1 MKEVLDFLKPYR
13 KYIYI
18 FLLLVVVFS
27 SCNKV
32 VSTYNQIVKLSQGV
46 DLKWS
51 QVENVYQR
59 RSDLIPNLVEIV
71 KGYAEHEKSTLEGVI
86 NARAKATS
94 ITVNA
99 DDAESLQKYNE
110 SQGGLSQALGRL
122 MVVSEQYPDLKAN
135 ENYKQLMT
143 ELSGTENRISIER
156 KAFNE
161 AVIAYNNAII
171 VFPKNIIASL
181 FGFTKKAY
189 FKAETGSDK
198 APKIK
203 MTSDLNK

>member
-1 MKEVLDFLKPYR
+1 MKEVLNFLKPYK

-18 FLLLVVVFS
+18 FLLVVFGLVIGS
-27 SCNKV
+27 KMI
-32 VSTYNQIVKLSQGV
+32 STYNEIVKSNQNV

-59 RSDLIPNLVEIV
+59 RNDLIPNLVEVV
-71 KGYAEHEKSTLEGVI
+71 KGYAEHEKTTLEGVI

-94 ITVNA
+94 VTI
-99 DDAESLQKYNE
+99 DANDVESLEEYNKA
-110 SQGGLSQALGRL
+110 QGGLSQALGRL

-156 KAFNE
+156 KTFNQS
-161 AVIAYNNAII
+161 VTDYNNAII
-171 VFPKNIIASL
+171 VFPKNIIASI
-181 FGFTKKAY
+181 FGFEKRAH
-189 FKAETGSDK
+189 FKSEEGAK
-198 APKIK
+198 IAPKIK
-203 MTSDLNK
+203 MTSDK

>member
-1 MKEVLDFLKPYR
+1 MKEVLNFLKPYK

-18 FLLLVVVFS
+18 FLLVVFGLVIGS
-27 SCNKV
+27 KMI
-32 VSTYNQIVKLSQGV
+32 STYNEIVKSNQNV

-59 RSDLIPNLVEIV
+59 RNDLIPNLVEVV
-71 KGYAEHEKSTLEGVI
+71 KGYAEHEKTTLEGVI

-94 ITVNA
+94 VTI
-99 DDAESLQKYNE
+99 DANDVESLEEYNKA
-110 SQGGLSQALGRL
+110 QGGLSQALGRL

-161 AVIAYNNAII
+161 SVIVYNNAII